1 MPKLYI
7 WLTTIVCLTGVILLA
22 PLSGQGQA
30 QGLSAT
36 FFIAHAGAHEDAS
49 VLPII
54 AVGGRPVSFEVRV
67 RDAGTTLK
75 AGWQARLV
83 LDACRF
89 ETPAPADVRFGD
101 FMLPGSLI
109 PVGPK
114 IEQKGNSILHRPGTV
129 YFERT
134 LRRLPA
140 ACLPRSQSH
149 PKRAWT
155 VRIRAARLRLRSL
168 RILTSRSWRRRAASN
183 MK

>member
-30 QGLSAT
+30 QGPSAT
-36 FFIAHAGAHEDAS
+36 FFIAHAGTHEDAS

-54 AVGGRPVSFEVRV
+54 AVAGRPVAFEVRV
-67 RDAGTTLK
+67 RDAGATLK

-114 IEQKGNSILHRPGTV
+114 IEQKGNAIVIDQGQFTLSDATPAPGGLLATITVTPKTHVDCPDPGGAPRP
-129 YFERT
+129 
-134 LRRLPA
+134 
-140 ACLPRSQSH
+140 
-149 PKRAWT
+149 
-155 VRIRAARLRLRSL
+155 RSL

-183 MK
+183 TM